1 MSYQPGSKTKL
12 FLENNN
18 VKCVIRKQY
27 VYTKSYY
34 PDISQTLVKN
44 RVVNYMPVWAK
55 ENNLD
60 SYLSLAGNWGEEL
73 AQINVDFVEN
83 LHQVLMKN
91 MPKSYRAIPETNPFR
106 QSISVGTNDSEYNEK
121 RVMKNPIEMTAE
133 DYRTIDVWKK
143 QEVAAVSSNFRGN
156 NKIPVWQ
163 RHASVRHLD
172 KSNDGLVHRTPDL
185 ASHRMQL
192 HGYDMSKIIDGT
204 KKRIKRKVGSY

>member
-1 MSYQPGSKTKL
+1 MSYRPGFKTKL
-12 FLENNN
+12 FLDNNN
-18 VKCVIRKQY
+18 VQCVMRKQY

-34 PDISQTLVKN
+34 PNISKALLKK
-44 RVVNYMPVWAK
+44 RVVEYMPIWAK
-55 ENNLD
+55 ENKLD
-60 SYLSLAGNWGEEL
+60 NYLSLAGNWGEEL

-83 LHQVLMKN
+83 LHQEFKKN
-91 MPKSYRAIPETNPFR
+91 MPKSYREIPDTNCFR
-106 QSISVGTNDSEYNEK
+106 QSISVGTNDPEYNKK

-143 QEVAAVSSNFRGN
+143 QEVTAVSRNYRGD

-172 KSNDGLVHRTPDL
+172 RSNDGLVHRNPDL

-192 HGYDMSKIIDGT
+192 HGYDMSTIIDGT
-204 KKRIKRKVGSY
+204 NKRVKRKVNQY